1 MPEIVTNPTV
11 PEELVPQYA
20 ANILHDHNFGPP
32 KKVRLN
38 PPTNLLLNPPPNA
51 SPKPPPNPSPNPPP
65 NPPFNPL
72 PDTPPNTPTNTQPN
86 RQAYPLPIPPPYPP
100 PLIMEVDQTLDQL
113 DDGIE
118 FSLNT
123 VRKDG
128 SDHFKLVADDVQANI
143 NDVHCEQVVSEDVLE
158 TLRRYKEELDKKV
171 KEIEALKKKNEELE
185 SAVAILKKFLTND
198 QIYRLMNPKSRSP
211 WSDLT
216 LQNCID
222 MFYHCGTSGYNL
234 LIKMGFPLAKPR
246 TLQNHL
252 RKLACEPGSLHDVFR
267 ILRVKVPKMPEAHR
281 KCVFVV
287 DEMQLQAK
295 KEYDPVKG
303 VIMGA
308 PTVPPSKELIAKRAK
323 KGKHE
328 KDFMAQKLFNG
339 MIAGYLYRFRQI
351 VFFEFTDV
359 SFDKEIMARK
369 VVEVITDCQHCGLD
383 VMTFAGDM
391 GMLGI

>member
-1 MPEIVTNPTV
+1 MPQCRKNV
-11 PEELVPQYA
+11 
-20 ANILHDHNFGPP
+20 LHDHSFGPP
-32 KKVRLN
+32 KKAR
-38 PPTNLLLNPPPNA
+38 LNPPPN
-51 SPKPPPNPSPNPPP
+51 PPTNPPPNPPP
-65 NPPFNPL
+65 NPLFNPL
-72 PDTPPNTPTNTQPN
+72 PNPPPNP
-86 RQAYPLPIPPPYPP
+86 QANPLSYPLPIPPLYPP
-100 PLIMEVDQTLDQL
+100 PLIREVDQTLDQL
-113 DDGIE
+113 DDGTE
-118 FSLNT
+118 LSANT

-128 SDHFKLVADDVQANI
+128 SDHFNLGTDVQANI
-143 NDVHCEQVVSEDVLE
+143 NDVHCEQVVSEDVQE
-158 TLRRYKEELDKKV
+158 TLRRYKEELDKRV

-185 SAVAILKKFLTND
+185 SAVAILKKFLNND
-198 QIYRLMNPKSRSP
+198 QIYRLMNPKSRSR

-234 LIKMGFPLAKPR
+234 LIRMGFPLAKPR

-369 VVEVITDCQHCGLD
+369 VVEVITECQHCGLD